1 MNIKFPKYDNDLVTL
16 GYLNDKLKQ
25 EEEKTS
31 SKINSINKNWG
42 SQPQPPYHKGDTW
55 IDNDKI
61 YRCIK
66 DRNIGSFSIDD
77 WTIVIDSN
85 NTDDFIS
92 GIFLLEKIGTS
103 DQVDGK
109 IETFYQDSDP
119 SINWNTNLIKDMHVG
134 DFWWNK
140 NSTYIYTRYGTNP
153 ISYKFVETTITH
165 SIFNLTDGHK
175 NIFLKRPSSYSKYDI
190 WIINVNDENIPPNAH
205 SGEWYYATKSSD
217 TFFVEDFSI
226 KDDDTSIK
234 YLQSYYTK
242 NEILSKIEEVE
253 KKVESDIKKYNDAI
267 LLSVSEE
274 YTDIKTTEEIQK
286 TIDGMVENVSSVVNE
301 QTTQTARLS
310 QMEISSGIISEQVS
324 SLQTIYDENK
334 NKISQI
340 ENTVQ
345 QNITDTFAQFK
356 IINNVLDNGVEKLK
370 NNLVTIDVNGISVS
384 YNDENFKA
392 LMTNKNFAVTDGINE
407 IAFFGYDEN
416 LQKTIARIKELETE
430 RITAGYHRC
439 EPFTDGLEDRT
450 GWFYVGGV
458 D

>member
-103 DQVDGK
+103 DQADGK

-439 EPFTDGLEDRT
+439 EPFTDGLKNRT

>member
-103 DQVDGK
+103 DQADGK

-430 RITAGYHRC
+430 RVTAGYHRC
-439 EPFTDGLEDRT
+439 EGFTDGLEKRT

>member
-103 DQVDGK
+103 DQADGK

-370 NNLVTIDVNGISVS
+370 NNLVTIDINGISVQ
-384 YNDENFKA
+384 YNEENFKA
-392 LMTNKNFAVTDGINE
+392 LMTNKNFVVNNGTNE
-407 IAFFGYDEN
+407 IAFFGYDEK

-439 EPFTDGLEDRT
+439 EGFTDGLKNRT